1 MRLLPAHAP
10 PHTVQEL
17 ISALSLVRKERAHV
31 KDIFET
37 EVKGFLE
44 TDSYMTV
51 GTGRRALYLGLQTLP
66 IDRGSEVIIPA
77 FTTNIVPMVLTACGI
92 HPVPADVDNETYTL
106 NPESVADRITSDTR
120 AVLTDHAFGY
130 PSQIGWLQ
138 DLCEDHHLAFIE
150 DAASAFGARYKGTP
164 VGTFGD
170 FAIFSFGYG
179 KSISMGKGGGIVTR
193 SLNDMQGLKS
203 SREGERSSTLCFMR
217 TLGATM
223 LANPFL
229 YRFLG
234 SALKEDMVKHQYAEY
249 RTQIKDARDL
259 SLFSYA
265 LGIQQMRGRLFEV
278 RRTIALTYMKTLGHL
293 DTVSVPAEKKDVIA
307 VYPWF
312 FVRVE
317 DENMRDRI
325 VSRMRGLGI
334 EPAVPRFGFPVS
346 ESFYARR
353 YTSDIPV
360 SRSLSRTLIGLPLSD
375 GISTSMLQALFDV
388 TD

>member
-17 ISALSLVRKERAHV
+17 MYALSLVRKEREHV

-37 EVKGFLE
+37 EVKGFLN
-44 TDSYMTV
+44 TDSYFTV
-51 GTGRRALYLGLQTLP
+51 GTGRRALYLGLQALP
-66 IDRGSEVIIPA
+66 IDKGSEVIIPA
-77 FTTNIVPMVLTACGI
+77 FTTNIVPMVLRECGI

-106 NPESVADRITSDTR
+106 DPESVANRITPETR

-150 DAASAFGARYKGTP
+150 DAASAFGARYKGAP

-179 KSISMGKGGGIVTR
+179 KSISMGKGGGIVAR
-193 SLNDMQGLKS
+193 SPHDIVRLKS
-203 SREGERSSTLCFMR
+203 SCEGGRSSALCFTR
-217 TLGATM
+217 TLGTIM

-229 YRFLG
+229 YKFLG
-234 SALKEDMVKHQYAEY
+234 SGLKEDMVKHQYVKY

-265 LGIQQMRGRLFEV
+265 LGIQQIRGRLFEV
-278 RRTIALTYMKTLGHL
+278 RRNIALTYMKTLGRL
-293 DTVSVPAEKKDVIA
+293 DTVSVPAEKKDVHA
-307 VYPWF
+307 VYTWF

-317 DENMRDRI
+317 DENTRDRI
-325 VSRMRGLGI
+325 GCRMRSLGI

-346 ESFYARR
+346 ESFYAPR
-353 YTSDIPV
+353 YASDTPV
-360 SRSLSRTLIGLPLSD
+360 SRSLSRTLIGLPLSG
-375 GISTSMLQALFDV
+375 GISASMLQALFEV
-388 TD
+388 TE

>member
-1 MRLLPAHAP
+1 VRLLPAHAP

-17 ISALSLVRKERAHV
+17 ISALSLVRKECAHV

-37 EVKGFLE
+37 EVKGFLN

-66 IDRGSEVIIPA
+66 VDKGSEVIIPA

-92 HPVPADVDNETYTL
+92 HPVPADVDNVTYTL
-106 NPESVADRITSDTR
+106 NPESVADRITPDTR

-130 PSQIGWLQ
+130 PSQIDWLQ

-170 FAIFSFGYG
+170 FSIFSFGYG
-179 KSISMGKGGGIVTR
+179 KSISMGKGGGITTQ
-193 SLNDMQGLKS
+193 SLNDMQKLKN
-203 SREGERSSTLCFMR
+203 SREGGRSSALCFMR
-217 TLGATM
+217 TLGMIM

-234 SALKEDMVKHQYAEY
+234 STLKEGMVKHQYTKY
-249 RTQIKDARDL
+249 RAQIKDTRDL

-278 RRTIALTYMKTLGHL
+278 RRTIALRYMKILGNL

-307 VYPWF
+307 VYTWF

-325 VSRMRGLGI
+325 ECRMRSLGI

-360 SRSLSRTLIGLPLSD
+360 SRSLSRTLIGVPLSD
-375 GISTSMLQALFDV
+375 GISASILQALFDV